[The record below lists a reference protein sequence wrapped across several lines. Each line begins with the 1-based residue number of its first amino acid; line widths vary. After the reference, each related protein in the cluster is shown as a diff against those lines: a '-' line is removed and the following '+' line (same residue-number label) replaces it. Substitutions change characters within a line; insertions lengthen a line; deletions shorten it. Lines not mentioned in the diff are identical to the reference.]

1 MLGKNF
7 ETSSRFPL
15 VVDYRSNT
23 GISYWYFTKIFEG
36 SVYHKFFCI
45 HKTFR
50 GASQI
55 MKVLGFVSVQH
66 VNLDIRKFLDKFKSP
81 KFTYVFQ
88 ILRRILLKGNI
99 YISALFKGNMNIRKR
114 WAFLKNSNSF
124 KNCSIIRHIMC
135 ASKWPVVSF
144 IKMNEGKSNDYSN
157 CIPD

>member
-15 VVDYRSNT
+15 VVDYGSNT

-45 HKTFR
+45 QKTFR

-88 ILRRILLKGNI
+88 ILRS
-99 YISALFKGNMNIRKR
+99 ISGHK
-114 WAFLKNSNSF
+114 
-124 KNCSIIRHIMC
+124 
-135 ASKWPVVSF
+135 
-144 IKMNEGKSNDYSN
+144 
-157 CIPD
+157 